1 MTTYAV
7 TSEVLEP
14 GAILHVLVLDADLGE
29 WAPESESVRRRTGTV
44 TVRLVEVLVG
54 RVTGEP
60 GSDVTVD
67 AVQRRPA
74 GRRPVGFLGAWSH
87 APLDVG
93 TTLVAF
99 CDPEAR
105 TVAEALSTEHCTRLT
120 LAGPILADLRLAA
133 AARRRAPTAD
143 QLLETAERHR
153 ADAGA
158 LFARYVG
165 VAARE
170 ALRTSIERFDR
181 LMTLAEDEGTRIE
194 AQEAYLVSAYED
206 LTFTGAF
213 SEEHRARLA
222 RAMLRSALDP
232 RLGRLR
238 TQLLE
243 TYAPNLVTA
252 PMPRALLPAD
262 TAPPELLDEVRT
274 VLDDPQDPQATG
286 PALRAWMEED

>member
-14 GAILHVLVLDADLGE
+14 GAVLHVLVVAADLGE
-29 WAPESESVRRRTGTV
+29 WEPESESVLRRTGTV
-44 TVRLVEVLVG
+44 TVRLVQVLVG
-54 RVTGEP
+54 RVSGEP
-60 GSDVTVD
+60 GSDATAHV
-67 AVQRRPA
+67 VQRRPA
-74 GRRPVGFLGAWSH
+74 GRRPLGFLGAWSH
-87 APLDVG
+87 VPTDVG

-99 CDPEAR
+99 CDAEAR
-105 TVAEALSTEHCTRLT
+105 TVADALSTEHCTRLT
-120 LAGPILADLRLAA
+120 LAGLVLADLRLAA
-133 AARRRAPTAD
+133 ATRRTAPTAD

-153 ADAGA
+153 ATAGT
-158 LFARYVG
+158 LFARYVW

-170 ALRTSIERFDR
+170 ALRTSAERFDR
-181 LMTLAEDEGTRIE
+181 LMTLAEDEDTRIE
-194 AQEAYLVSAYED
+194 AQEAYLVCAYED

-213 SEEHRARLA
+213 SAEHRARLA

-232 RLGRLR
+232 RLGALR

-252 PMPRALLPAD
+252 PMPAALAPAG
-262 TAPPELLDEVRT
+262 TAPPELLDDVRA

-286 PALRAWMEED
+286 PALRAWIEEG